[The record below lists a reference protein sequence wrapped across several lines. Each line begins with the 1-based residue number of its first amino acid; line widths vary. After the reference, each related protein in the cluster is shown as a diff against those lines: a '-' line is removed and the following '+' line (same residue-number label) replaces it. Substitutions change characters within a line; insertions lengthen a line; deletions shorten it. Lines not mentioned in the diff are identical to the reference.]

1 MDLQT
6 AAIIT
11 AIWNWNKREN
21 AFEPTPKFLE
31 DVESI
36 RGNAQFYD
44 IPYMLPNFNLLLEQ
58 GKYDGNNEKA
68 RKLMIE
74 NYSIKL

>member
-1 MDLQT
+1 MTLKE

-11 AIWNWNKREN
+11 AIWNWNKRAN

-58 GKYDGNNEKA
+58 GKYDGNDENVKKFME
-68 RKLMIE
+68 E
-74 NYSIKL
+74 NYGIKL